1 MKKYLAVLFTA
12 VLAMSLFFVSPS
24 YAAETNKNLVE
35 QKVTVIINGEI
46 ISFNDPILNNSGTI
60 LLPMRDFY
68 EAIGAEV
75 SWNQIDKI
83 ATSERNGQ
91 IVELT
96 INSKTA
102 KVNGDNAQ
110 LLVAPMIY
118 KDRTY
123 IPMRFVS
130 ENSDGQVYWNQENKV
145 VEIILNEDTND
156 GQSPG
161 EEEPE
166 EPAPIIPEEKYILY
180 MNNQRVEMELPPIT
194 KDGRMYIPVNYFS
207 DYLQDS
213 FNQWVNETSLDLTI
227 SGITFNFTE
236 NSNKIYINGELYSGN
251 EKPFI
256 QYGEMYVPVKF
267 IVDSFKN
274 GGSLRYVQEDRT
286 IYISLYDYI
295 MTSDFLEKSYGSLN
309 VPQLVENA
317 ALDGKRELFVSD
329 NPEELTPTI
338 IMSANETLAENHVQ
352 GVTSTK
358 EHRVYGWHINKLGDR
373 AKIGITIQNTSSSEI
388 QVMNSKGVSQ
398 TTSNSWSTFDVGLP
412 LSDAV
417 LTNTLR
423 DAKESKMTIAPGET
437 KIIQSYDIGKN
448 YLLGFT
454 HDFDIRS
461 VTGAE
466 VNYTIRTVISL
477 DSEPKLEAIQTPA
490 VRINEYAAHP
500 RGVWPSSALK
510 VTLPS
515 YTVDSEQVGYNI
527 SNGKTDHFL
536 TAENSLDKMNGT
548 VGNPGHFG
556 MTYKVDIPVV
566 NNTGKLKYVVVKITG
581 RGGFYSG
588 AVKMNGRTYLIPTLK
603 PGQEYVQLPVH
614 RSKKMND
621 VINLEII
628 HAGGS
633 NLPVAIYVETR

>member
-12 VLAMSLFFVSPS
+12 VLAMSLFYGSPS
-24 YAAETNKNLVE
+24 YAAEKNKNLVE
-35 QKVTVIINGEI
+35 QKVTVIINGEY
-46 ISFNDPILNNSGTI
+46 ISFQDPILNNNGTI
-60 LLPMRDFY
+60 LLPMRGFY
-68 EAIGAEV
+68 EAIGAGV

-96 INSKTA
+96 IDSKTA
-102 KVNGDNAQ
+102 KVNGENAQ

-130 ENSDGQVYWNQENKV
+130 ENSDGQVYWDQESKV
-145 VEIILNEDTND
+145 VEVILNEAPD
-156 GQSPG
+156 
-161 EEEPE
+161 EENPDEEVPE
-166 EPAPIIPEEKYILY
+166 VPVVPEVKHILY
-180 MNNQRVEMELPPIT
+180 MNNQRIEMELPPIT
-194 KDGRMYIPVNYFS
+194 KDGRMYIPASYFS

-213 FNQWVNETSLDLTI
+213 FSQWVDETSFDLTI
-227 SGITFNFTE
+227 SGLSFSFTD
-236 NSNKIYINGELYSGN
+236 NSNRIYINGELYSGN

-256 QYGEMYVPVKF
+256 QYSEMYVPVKF

-274 GGSLRYVQEDRT
+274 GGSLRYVQEDKT

-295 MTSDFLEKSYGSLN
+295 LTSDFLEKSYGSLN
-309 VPQLVENA
+309 VPHLVENA
-317 ALDGKRELFVSD
+317 ALDGKRELMVSD
-329 NPEELTPTI
+329 NPEELIPTI
-338 IMSANETLAENHVQ
+338 ITSANETLAENHVQ
-352 GVTSTK
+352 GVTATK
-358 EHRVYGWHINKLGDR
+358 EHRVYGWHINKLDGR

-388 QVMNSKGVSQ
+388 QVTNSKGMSQ

-417 LTNTLR
+417 LTDTLR
-423 DAKESKMTIAPGET
+423 DAKESKMTLAPGET
-437 KIIQSYDIGKN
+437 KIIQTYDLGKN

-454 HDFDIRS
+454 HDFDVRS
-461 VTGAE
+461 VSGAA
-466 VNYTIRTVISL
+466 VNYTIRTVLSL
-477 DSEPKLEAIQTPA
+477 DDEPMLEAIHSP
-490 VRINEYAAHP
+490 VVPINKYAAHP

-510 VTLPS
+510 VTLPA
-515 YTVDSEQVGYNI
+515 YTVGSEQVGYNI

-536 TAENSLDKMNGT
+536 TDENSLDKMNGT

-556 MTYKVDIPVV
+556 MSYKVDIPIV
-566 NNTGKLKYVVVKITG
+566 NDSREMKYVLVKITG
-581 RGGFYSG
+581 RGGVYSG

-603 PGQEYVQLPVH
+603 PGEEYVQLPVH
-614 RSKKMND
+614 RTKKAKD

>member
-118 KDRTY
+118 KNRTY

-161 EEEPE
+161 AGEE

-194 KDGRMYIPVNYFS
+194 KDGRMYIAANYFS

-213 FNQWVNETSLDLTI
+213 FSQWVDETSFDLTI
-227 SGITFNFTE
+227 SGITFNFTD

-256 QYGEMYVPVKF
+256 QSGEMYVPVKF

-317 ALDGKRELFVSD
+317 ALDGNRELFVSD

-461 VTGAE
+461 VTGAA

-490 VRINEYAAHP
+490 VPINEYAAHP

-510 VTLPS
+510 VTLPA

-556 MTYKVDIPVV
+556 MSYKVDIPVV